1 LNLWSVELQTHSSVV
16 MPQATETAIIY
27 LKPDSNF
34 EDASSPAAA
43 QLRKCLDIVA
53 ALKGY
58 QRQYYGRQL
67 EDPSLFI
74 WSIGPQSPI
83 TECETIILCY
93 SRLMA
98 VSDWDDVSNHHD
110 FMKSDS
116 YKDFIAEVAAVFD
129 LDRGAP
135 ALTHANYASHP
146 PNGPREA
153 PVTEF
158 ACFALPASAG
168 NEQKSALEDA
178 VLNLATTCSRVG
190 SCISFATGWVVED
203 LDHDKGTDGKAIGF
217 SALLGWPSKEDH
229 MKSRESPEFLET
241 ARPVRGIALPPTTGY
256 KGTAM
261 FHAKLVRA

>member
-1 LNLWSVELQTHSSVV
+1 
-16 MPQATETAIIY
+16 MPIICAR
-27 LKPDSNF
+27 L
-34 EDASSPAAA
+34 
-43 QLRKCLDIVA
+43 
-53 ALKGY
+53 
-58 QRQYYGRQL
+58 
-67 EDPSLFI
+67 
-74 WSIGPQSPI
+74 
-83 TECETIILCY
+83 
-93 SRLMA
+93 RLMTL
-98 VSDWDDVSNHHD
+98 SDWDDVSDHHH

-116 YKDFIAEVAAVFD
+116 YKDFIAEVATVFD

-135 ALTHANYASHP
+135 ALRHANYASHP

-158 ACFALPASAG
+158 ACFALPTSAS

-203 LDHDKGTDGKAIGF
+203 LDHDEGTNEKAIGF
-217 SALLGWPSKEDH
+217 SALFGWPSKEDH
-229 MKSRESPEFLET
+229 MKLRESPEFLE
-241 ARPVRGIALPPTTGY
+241 AVGPIRGMALPPTAGY